1 MLGRSLPGSKPPAD
15 AASRPRPPLERYVPT
30 LLAAFAVVVCSFLA
44 STYYT
49 ETRLADVDRQ
59 SAAIT
64 REAMPTIVHLAVLRT
79 RLHDL
84 EAALASAGEGGAQ
97 REAAARAL
105 GAMDAE
111 LAAEH
116 GPLSRKDDAVWTEAA
131 KALGSLRDGAY
142 VLLSSYRTAPATA
155 TDDLLANLR
164 ANIAATDHELG
175 RLIESDATRDRD
187 TSARLEAAEHR
198 VTAIALGLDAAS
210 FVLSVGAAFV
220 ALRVVRRSLALSERR
235 AHELELFASRVAHDI
250 RGPLTPA
257 LLALQLGLKDLDE
270 GHRLR
275 PAFERG
281 VRTLLLVASIVD
293 GLYAFAKS
301 GARPQPGARASLRDA
316 VDGVIAEVGALA
328 AERGVTIDIAPI
340 PAATLQCAPGVL
352 LSILS
357 NLVRNALK
365 YGAAG
370 ATRQVTV
377 CALESGHSS
386 IRVEVSDAG
395 PGLPPGSEG
404 SIFEPYVRGT
414 VGDERDLGGLGLGLA
429 TVRRLVES
437 HGGSV
442 GVVSRSRQGCR
453 FWFELPAA
461 ATESAPEA
469 AMFAPGSAL
478 R

>member
-1 MLGRSLPGSKPPAD
+1 MLGRSLSGGGPHAD
-15 AASRPRPPLERYVPT
+15 PDRMRRAVPSRPPLGRYVPA
-30 LLAAFAVVVCSFLA
+30 LLATFAVVVCSFLA

-59 SAAIT
+59 SAAVT
-64 REAMPTIVHLAVLRT
+64 R
-79 RLHDL
+79 
-84 EAALASAGEGGAQ
+84 
-97 REAAARAL
+97 
-105 GAMDAE
+105 DA
-111 LAAEH
+111 
-116 GPLSRKDDAVWTEAA
+116 TN
-131 KALGSLRDGAY
+131 
-142 VLLSSYRTAPATA
+142 
-155 TDDLLANLR
+155 DLLATLR
-164 ANIAATDHELG
+164 ANTTRTDHALG
-175 RLIESDATRDRD
+175 RVIESDATRDRD
-187 TSARLEAAEHR
+187 TSARLEVAEHR
-198 VTAIALGLDAAS
+198 VTAIAVGLDAAS
-210 FVLSVGAAFV
+210 FVLSVVAALV

-257 LLALQLGLKDLDE
+257 LLALQLGLKGLDE

-281 VRTLLLVASIVD
+281 VRTLLVVASIVD

-316 VDGVIAEVGALA
+316 VEGVATEVGALA

-340 PAATLQCAPGVL
+340 PTATLCCAPGVL

-357 NLVRNALK
+357 NLVRNAVK
-365 YGAAG
+365 YGGAG
-370 ATRQVTV
+370 TATSGLVSIRAFT
-377 CALESGHSS
+377 SGHAAV
-386 IRVEVSDAG
+386 RVEVSDAG
-395 PGLPPGSEG
+395 PGLPAGSEE
-404 SIFEPYVRGT
+404 SIFEPYVRGA
-414 VGDERDLGGLGLGLA
+414 VGSEMGLGGLGLGLA

-442 GVVSRSRQGCR
+442 GVVSRSRQGST
-453 FWFELPAA
+453 FWFELPVAA
-461 ATESAPEA
+461 PESSPEA